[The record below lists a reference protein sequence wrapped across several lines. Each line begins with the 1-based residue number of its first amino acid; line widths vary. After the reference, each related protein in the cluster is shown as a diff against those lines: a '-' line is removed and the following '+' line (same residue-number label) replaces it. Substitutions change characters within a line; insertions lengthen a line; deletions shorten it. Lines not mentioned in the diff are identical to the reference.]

1 MRATMARMRAARNI
15 EEFLDDPIERYSV
28 GKTHLVWC
36 HSATLVGTVHWGK
49 PTENDA
55 RELVKRLDISIQS
68 ALAGGFSA
76 VMDTRGMEAF
86 AWPSFSIVAAY
97 VKQRLAQW
105 SKRIRRHAVV
115 VPAGPVGVLVA
126 GLMPLIGTSHPLRFF
141 TSLAEAIDWLN
152 REELAPILEEVAQ
165 LVEDARGVAPVIRSL
180 REHLDQSLQHP
191 SVQLAAQSLGL
202 SARSLQRELS
212 QHGTRFSHELTQARL
227 RAACTLLEH
236 SDDKIESI
244 ARRVGCA
251 SSSQLS
257 AIFRQNLGETPA
269 RYRARRRG

>member
-1 MRATMARMRAARNI
+1 MRATRTI
-15 EEFLDDPIERYSV
+15 EEFLGDPIDHYTV

-36 HSATLVGTVHWGK
+36 HSATLCGTSHWGK
-49 PTENDA
+49 PSESDA
-55 RELVKRLDISIQS
+55 HELVKRLDVSIHA
-68 ALAGGFSA
+68 ALAGGFSV
-76 VMDTRGMEAF
+76 VMDTRAMEAF
-86 AWPSFSIVAAY
+86 SWPSFSIVSGY
-97 VKQRLAQW
+97 VKTRLPQW
-105 SKRIRRHAVV
+105 SKSIRRHAIV
-115 VPAGPVGVLVA
+115 VPPGPVGVLVA
-126 GLMPLIGTSHPLRFF
+126 GLMPLIGANHPLRFF
-141 TSLAEAIDWLN
+141 SSLAEAIEWIE
-152 REELAPILEEVAQ
+152 REELAPILEEVAR

-191 SVQLAAQSLGL
+191 SVQAAAHSLGL